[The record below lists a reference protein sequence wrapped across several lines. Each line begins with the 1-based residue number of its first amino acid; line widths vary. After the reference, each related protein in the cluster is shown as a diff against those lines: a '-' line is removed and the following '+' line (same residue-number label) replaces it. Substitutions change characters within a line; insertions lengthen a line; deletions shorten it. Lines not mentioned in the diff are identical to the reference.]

1 MKKTI
6 FSVAVLVA
14 ISITAAATNRWHDA
28 TTADKFPSW
37 PKTESVAKFP
47 TEKFPVINFP
57 GLPFKKFPSWP
68 AL

>member
-6 FSVAVLVA
+6 FSVAVLMA
-14 ISITAAATNRWHDA
+14 IAITAAATNRWPD
-28 TTADKFPSW
+28 TTTVGKFPSW

-47 TEKFPVINFP
+47 TEKFPAIKFP
-57 GLPFKKFPSWP
+57 GLPLQKLPSWP